1 MKKALACAMAL
12 LLAAGCSDEAQKAAA
27 PTAPPA
33 VLKSTAGAPGAFRA
47 STVCASYARDRALA
61 KASLSDLPTT
71 GLSEKQSATG
81 ARLQRRIESLDALI
95 KGACQ

>member
-1 MKKALACAMAL
+1 MKKALACATAL
-12 LLAAGCSDEAQKAAA
+12 LLAAGCSDEPQKAAT

-33 VLKSTAGAPGAFRA
+33 PLKSMAGAPGSFRA

-61 KASLSDLPTT
+61 KASLSDLPAT
-71 GLSEKQSATG
+71 GLSEKQAAMG

-95 KGACQ
+95 KDACH